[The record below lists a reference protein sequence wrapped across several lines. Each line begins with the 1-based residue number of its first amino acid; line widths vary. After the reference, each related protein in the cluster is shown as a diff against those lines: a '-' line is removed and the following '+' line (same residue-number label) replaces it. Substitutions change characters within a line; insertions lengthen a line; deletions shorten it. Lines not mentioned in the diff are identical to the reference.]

1 MPQQSDKLAVVI
13 SRKQLSEAVAQAL
26 SGKWT
31 EAHEI
36 VQKDEADELAC
47 WIHAVL
53 HRQEGDLPNA
63 RYWYARCGRTLR
75 KGVAP
80 EAELREIEQA
90 LDQ

>member
-1 MPQQSDKLAVVI
+1 MIDLN
-13 SRKQLSEAVAQAL
+13 EAVERAL

-36 VQKDEADELAC
+36 VQQDEKDELAC

-63 RYWYARCGRTLR
+63 RYWYARCGRKLR
-75 KGVAP
+75 KGISP
-80 EAELREIEQA
+80 EDELREIRSA
-90 LDQ
+90 LKG